1 MRQERTIQ
9 ATIFEVFAQHEIGSE
24 LKAMSQWLEGQRQLT
39 SLVAGDL
46 RRQGV
51 RETGRHGLPAES
63 VRRCALLKQQRQL
76 SYEELAFHLEDS
88 ASFRAFARLP
98 LRWSPKK
105 SVLHQTIAAIRAKTW
120 EAINQALLV
129 SAKQDRLESGA
140 TVRLDSTVTAALMHE
155 PSDST
160 LLSDVVRVMT
170 RLLQRGEA
178 LPRALAV
185 QWRDR
190 RRLAKKRAHAIEYSR
205 GQDKKR
211 QLYRELIAAT
221 EASRDELQVMAA
233 GLAEAAEIGTER
245 WRAEVAHYLP
255 LIARVIV
262 QTQRRVL
269 DGEIVTASEKLVSL
283 FEPHA
288 DIIVK
293 GGRQVQYG
301 HKLNLAT
308 GKSGLILDIVI
319 ETGNPAD
326 AERFVSMLD
335 RHIARTGAPPR
346 QTAADGGYASRA
358 NLAAAKA
365 RGVADVAFHKK
376 CGIAITEMVK
386 SPWVYRRLRNFR
398 ASIEAAICCFKR
410 AYGAARCTWRGLEHF
425 KAYIWSAVVAHNLVL
440 FAGSNRLSR
449 ARLRADE
456 KPANQAALNCSFAD
470 SRPGCR
476 YQCAKCARR
485 PSRSCRSALATPL
498 KNAPL
503 WTRTSYSCG
512 QHR

>member
-9 ATIFEVFAQHEIGSE
+9 ATIFEVFAQHEIGCE
-24 LKAMSQWLEGQRQLT
+24 LKAMSQWLDGQRQLI

-51 RETGRHGLPAES
+51 RETGRRGLPAES
-63 VRRCALLKQQRQL
+63 VLRCALLKQQRQL

-105 SVLHQTIAAIRAKTW
+105 SVLHQTIAAIRAATW
-120 EAINQALLV
+120 EAINQALLA

-140 TVRLDSTVTAALMHE
+140 TVRLDSTVTAALIHE

-160 LLSDVVRVMT
+160 LLSDAVRVMT
-170 RLLQRGEA
+170 RLLQRGGA
-178 LPRALAV
+178 LPGTPAV

-190 RRLAKKRAHAIEYSR
+190 RRLAKKRARAIEYSR

-211 QLYRELIAAT
+211 QLYRELIAAA
-221 EASRDELQVMAA
+221 EASRDELQAMAA
-233 GLAEAAEIGTER
+233 ELAEIATEG

-255 LIARVIV
+255 LIARVI
-262 QTQRRVL
+262 TQSKRRVL
-269 DGEIVTASEKLVSL
+269 QGELVPASEKLVSL

-301 HKLNLAT
+301 HKLNLTT
-308 GKSGLILDIVI
+308 GKSGLILDVVI

-326 AERFVSMLD
+326 AECFVSMLD

-398 ASIEAAICCFKR
+398 AGIEAAISCFRR
-410 AYGAARCTWRGLEHF
+410 AYGAARCTWRGLDHF

-440 FAGSNRLSR
+440 FARL
-449 ARLRADE
+449 
-456 KPANQAALNCSFAD
+456 KPA
-470 SRPGCR
+470 
-476 YQCAKCARR
+476 
-485 PSRSCRSALATPL
+485 
-498 KNAPL
+498 
-503 WTRTSYSCG
+503 
-512 QHR
+512 

>member
-9 ATIFEVFAQHEIGSE
+9 ATIFEVFAQHEIGCE
-24 LKAMSQWLEGQRQLT
+24 LKAMSQWLDGQRQLT

-51 RETGRHGLPAES
+51 RETGRRGLAAES
-63 VRRCALLKQQRQL
+63 VLRCALLKQQRQL

-105 SVLHQTIAAIRAKTW
+105 SVLHQTIAAIRAATW
-120 EAINQALLV
+120 EAINQTLLA
-129 SAKQDRLESGA
+129 SAQQDRLESGA
-140 TVRLDSTVTAALMHE
+140 TVRLDSTVTAALMHQ

-160 LLSDVVRVMT
+160 LLSDAVRVMT
-170 RLLQRGEA
+170 RLLRRSGA
-178 LPRALAV
+178 LPGTPAV

-190 RRLAKKRAHAIEYSR
+190 RRLAKKRARAIVYSR
-205 GQDKKR
+205 GQDKMR
-211 QLYRELIAAT
+211 QLYRELIAAA
-221 EASRDELQVMAA
+221 EASRDELQAMAA
-233 GLAEAAEIGTER
+233 GLAEIGTES

-262 QTQRRVL
+262 QTRRRVL
-269 DGEIVTASEKLVSL
+269 GGEIVPASDKLVSL

-301 HKLNLAT
+301 HKLNLTT
-308 GKSGLILDIVI
+308 GKSGLILDVVI

-335 RHIARTGAPPR
+335 RHIARTGAAPR

-398 ASIEAAICCFKR
+398 AGIEAAISCFKR
-410 AYGAARCTWRGLEHF
+410 AYGAGRCTWRGLDHF
-425 KAYIWSAVVAHNLVL
+425 KAYIWSAVVAHNMVL
-440 FAGSNRLSR
+440 FARL
-449 ARLRADE
+449 
-456 KPANQAALNCSFAD
+456 KPA
-470 SRPGCR
+470 
-476 YQCAKCARR
+476 
-485 PSRSCRSALATPL
+485 
-498 KNAPL
+498 
-503 WTRTSYSCG
+503 
-512 QHR
+512 

>member
-9 ATIFEVFAQHEIGSE
+9 ATIFEVFAQHEIGCE
-24 LKAMSQWLEGQRQLT
+24 LKAMSQWLDSQRQLT

-51 RETGRHGLPAES
+51 RETGRRGLPAES
-63 VRRCALLKQQRQL
+63 VLRCALLKQQRQL

-105 SVLHQTIAAIRAKTW
+105 SVLHQTIATIRAETW
-120 EAINQALLV
+120 EAINQALLT
-129 SAKQDRLESGA
+129 SAKHDRLESGA

-160 LLSDVVRVMT
+160 LLSDAVRVMT
-170 RLLQRGEA
+170 RLLRRGAA
-178 LPRALAV
+178 LPGTPAV

-190 RRLAKKRAHAIEYSR
+190 RRLAKKRARAIEYSR

-211 QLYRELIAAT
+211 QLYRELIAAA
-221 EASRDELQVMAA
+221 EASRDELQAMAA
-233 GLAEAAEIGTER
+233 GLAEAAEIATER

-262 QTQRRVL
+262 QTRRRVL
-269 DGEIVTASEKLVSL
+269 DGEIVPASDKLVSR
-283 FEPHA
+283 FEAHA

-293 GGRQVQYG
+293 GGRRQVQYG

-308 GKSGLILDIVI
+308 GKSGLILDVVI

-326 AERFVSMLD
+326 AERFVPMLD
-335 RHIARTGAPPR
+335 RHIARTGGPPR

-358 NLAAAKA
+358 NLAAAKH
-365 RGVADVAFHKK
+365 RGVTDVAFHKK

-398 ASIEAAICCFKR
+398 AGIEAAISCFKR
-410 AYGAARCTWRGLEHF
+410 AYGAARCIWRGLDHF

-440 FAGSNRLSR
+440 FARL
-449 ARLRADE
+449 
-456 KPANQAALNCSFAD
+456 KPV
-470 SRPGCR
+470 
-476 YQCAKCARR
+476 
-485 PSRSCRSALATPL
+485 
-498 KNAPL
+498 
-503 WTRTSYSCG
+503 
-512 QHR
+512 